1 MEKKYNPADFEIK
14 FMKHG
19 YSQHVYSVKKI
30 NKNAQWPNTD
40 ELLKICD
47 DGWDA
52 FFDREPPCH
61 FGGQVEIDNNNDTA
75 AVTVYID

>member
-1 MEKKYNPADFEIK
+1 MEKKHNPADFEIK
-14 FMKHG
+14 FTKRG

-30 NKNAQWPNTD
+30 NKNAQWPDTD

-47 DGWDA
+47 DGWDE
-52 FFDREPPCH
+52 FFADKPPCH

-75 AVTVYID
+75 LVTVYID